1 MSATLLRR
9 LLNELLHS
17 PVKPEFLTLFK
28 SVATILNLS
37 SSARMTP
44 WFLVSGS
51 YETNSSDLVTH
62 LKLS

>member
-9 LLNELLHS
+9 LLNGLLHS
-17 PVKPEFLTLFK
+17 PVKPELLTLFK

-51 YETNSSDLVTH
+51 HKTNSSDLVTR
-62 LKLS
+62 LELS